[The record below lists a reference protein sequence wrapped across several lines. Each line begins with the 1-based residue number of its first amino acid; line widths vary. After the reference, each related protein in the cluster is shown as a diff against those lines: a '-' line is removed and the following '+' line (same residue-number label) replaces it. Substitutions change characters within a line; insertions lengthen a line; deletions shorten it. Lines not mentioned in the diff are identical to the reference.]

1 MLDGD
6 EEREREEDKVKFSWA
21 LRAGQW
27 VTKGWEGWTP
37 ATEGLVSICVSPCES
52 GAEEKAQKQEPT
64 VTVS

>member
-1 MLDGD
+1 MDRLR
-6 EEREREEDKVKFSWA
+6 ERERGRWSEAKPGSEGRPVI
-21 LRAGQW
+21 
-27 VTKGWEGWTP
+27 KGWEGWTP